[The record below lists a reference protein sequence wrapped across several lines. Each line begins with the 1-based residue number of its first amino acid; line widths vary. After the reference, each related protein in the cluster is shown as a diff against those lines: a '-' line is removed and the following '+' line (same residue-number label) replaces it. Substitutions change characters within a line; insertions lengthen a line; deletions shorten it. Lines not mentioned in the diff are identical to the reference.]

1 MINDFNY
8 WFMKKNWKFLMI
20 GLVLFS
26 TVVCFSSAAFSQSLP
41 PFKMY
46 RSDKTVFS
54 AAELPK
60 TKPIVLIYFDP
71 DCEHC
76 QKLMK
81 ELFLKID
88 AFKKAEIIMVT
99 FKPVEEVAEFEKKNN
114 TQKYHNIIV
123 GTEGLGFYLRNYY
136 GLMTMPFTALYDK
149 KGNLNYSYR
158 KDTQVDDLINRLKS
172 L

>member
-1 MINDFNY
+1 
-8 WFMKKNWKFLMI
+8 MKTMTFLTR
-20 GLVLFS
+20 GLI
-26 TVVCFSSAAFSQSLP
+26 CFSAIVFFSLAAFSQSLP

-60 TKPIVLIYFDP
+60 TKPVVLIYFDP

-81 ELFLKID
+81 ELFQKID

-99 FKPVEEVAEFEKKNN
+99 FKPIEEVAAFEKLNN
-114 TQKYHNIIV
+114 TQKHSNITV

-149 KGNLNYSYR
+149 KGHLNYSYR
-158 KDTQVDDLINRLKS
+158 KETMVDDLINRLKK

>member
-1 MINDFNY
+1 
-8 WFMKKNWKFLMI
+8 MKTMTFLTR
-20 GLVLFS
+20 GLICLSTTVLFS
-26 TVVCFSSAAFSQSLP
+26 LAVFSQSLP

-46 RSDKTVFS
+46 RSDKTIFN
-54 AAELPK
+54 ATELPK
-60 TKPIVLIYFDP
+60 TKPVVLIYFDP
-71 DCEHC
+71 DCDHC

-81 ELFLKID
+81 ELFGKID

-99 FKPVEEVAEFEKKNN
+99 FKSVEEVAAFEKQHN
-114 TQKYHNIIV
+114 TQKYPNIIV
-123 GTEGLGFYLRNYY
+123 GTEGIGFYLRNYY

-158 KDTQVDDLINRLKS
+158 KETFVDDLINRLKN

>member
-1 MINDFNY
+1 M
-8 WFMKKNWKFLMI
+8 
-20 GLVLFS
+20 GGVLTPS
-26 TVVCFSSAAFSQSLP
+26 EAISQNLP

-46 RSDKTVFS
+46 RSDKTIFS
-54 AAELPK
+54 VAELPK

-81 ELFLKID
+81 ELFQKID

-99 FKPVEEVAEFEKKNN
+99 FKSMEEVAAFEKQNN
-114 TQKYHNIIV
+114 TQKHSNIVV
-123 GTEGLGFYLRNYY
+123 GTEGTGFYLRNYY
-136 GLMTMPFTALYDK
+136 GLVTMPFTALYDK
-149 KGNLNYSYR
+149 NGNLKYSYR
-158 KDTQVDDLINRLKS
+158 KGTLVDDLINRLKN

>member
-1 MINDFNY
+1 MNA
-8 WFMKKNWKFLMI
+8 MAFLKRR
-20 GLVLFS
+20 LVGFS
-26 TVVCFSSAAFSQSLP
+26 ITAFFSVATFSQGLP

-46 RSDKTVFS
+46 RSDKTIFS

-60 TKPIVLIYFDP
+60 AKPVVLIYFDP
-71 DCEHC
+71 DCDHC

-81 ELFLKID
+81 ELFQKID

-99 FKPVEEVAEFEKKNN
+99 FKPIEEVAAFEKQNHV
-114 TQKYHNIIV
+114 QKYSNIIV
-123 GTEGLGFYLRNYY
+123 GTEGVGFYLRNYY
-136 GLMTMPFTALYDK
+136 GLMTMPFTALYDR

-158 KDTQVDDLINRLKS
+158 KETFVDDLIKRLNN

>member
-1 MINDFNY
+1 
-8 WFMKKNWKFLMI
+8 MKTMTFLTR
-20 GLVLFS
+20 GLICLSTMAFFS
-26 TVVCFSSAAFSQSLP
+26 LAAFSQSLP

-46 RSDKTVFS
+46 RSDKTIFN

-60 TKPIVLIYFDP
+60 TKPVVLIYFDP
-71 DCEHC
+71 DCDHC

-81 ELFLKID
+81 ELFGKIE

-99 FKPVEEVAEFEKKNN
+99 FKSVEEVAAFEKQHN
-114 TQKYHNIIV
+114 TQKYPNIIV
-123 GTEGLGFYLRNYY
+123 GTEGIGFYLRNYY

-158 KDTQVDDLINRLKS
+158 KETFVDDLINRLKN

>member
-1 MINDFNY
+1 
-8 WFMKKNWKFLMI
+8 
-20 GLVLFS
+20 
-26 TVVCFSSAAFSQSLP
+26 
-41 PFKMY
+41 MY
-46 RSDKTVFS
+46 RSDKTIFN

-60 TKPIVLIYFDP
+60 TKPVILIYFDP

-81 ELFLKID
+81 ELFEKID

-99 FKPVEEVAEFEKKNN
+99 FKPIEEVAGFEKLHS
-114 TQKYHNIIV
+114 TQKYSNIIV
-123 GTEGLGFYLRNYY
+123 GTEGVGFYLRNYY
-136 GLMTMPFTALYDK
+136 GLETMPFTALYDK

-158 KDTQVDDLINRLKS
+158 KETPVDDLINRLKK

>member
-1 MINDFNY
+1 MRGKSLTFGSI
-8 WFMKKNWKFLMI
+8 KTTTFLTVAAI
-20 GLVLFS
+20 CFFATAFFSPPVL
-26 TVVCFSSAAFSQSLP
+26 SQSLP

-46 RSDKTVFS
+46 RSDKTIFN
-54 AAELPK
+54 AAGLPK
-60 TKPIVLIYFDP
+60 TKPVVLIYFDP

-99 FKPVEEVAEFEKKNN
+99 FKPIEEVAAFEKLNN
-114 TQKYHNIIV
+114 TQKHSNITV

-136 GLMTMPFTALYDK
+136 GLVTMPFTALYDA
-149 KGNLNYSYR
+149 KGHLNYSYR
-158 KDTQVDDLINRLKS
+158 KETLVDDLINRLKN